1 MKRQVTRSVV
11 VGLIFLG
18 LSATGCSAKPTAV
31 PAESTQVETTVDPEE
46 KFRVDIPLELEDPT
60 TEVVE
65 TIEDGGEIGVTANG
79 ETVYSF
85 GKYGELGKTVFD
97 NLASSWV
104 HWKIA
109 DEAALRQVMDA
120 TYGDLSTKEELTQEI
135 LAMER
140 DAQSNPAPT
149 ETKAET
155 PAPQESKPA
164 LQPTKPANTT
174 PTKSANE
181 SNNNNSTPTTVSQE
195 QNTPAPTS
203 SNYTPEQIAKMKEE
217 AERRMQEDKARQ
229 SAPSNNG
236 VSTDP
241 NQDFDSAAG
250 QWDWD

>member
-1 MKRQVTRSVV
+1 MKKSKVKRLLVVTGALV
-11 VGLIFLG
+11 LLALG
-18 LSATGCSAKPTAV
+18 ATGCSAKPTAV

-46 KFRVDIPLELEDPT
+46 QFKVDIPLELEDPT

-140 DAQSNPAPT
+140 DAQSNPAT
-149 ETKAET
+149 AETKAET
-155 PAPQESKPA
+155 PTPQESKPA
-164 LQPTKPANTT
+164 TQPTKPT
-174 PTKSANE
+174 NE
-181 SNNNNSTPTTVSQE
+181 SNNNSNNTTPTTVSQE
-195 QNTPAPTS
+195 QNIPAQTS

-217 AERRMQEDKARQ
+217 AERRRQEDLANKPEEEDR
-229 SAPSNNG
+229 G
-236 VSTDP
+236 VDIGQD
-241 NQDFDSAAG
+241 QDFDSAAG

>member
-1 MKRQVTRSVV
+1 MKKKRCLLATT
-11 VGLIFLG
+11 GALILLG
-18 LSATGCSAKPTAV
+18 LSVSGCSARQTMA
-31 PAESTQVETTVDPEE
+31 SVETTV
-46 KFRVDIPLELEDPT
+46 VDAPLELDDPT

-140 DAQSNPAPT
+140 DAQTNPAPA
-149 ETKAET
+149 ETKDET
-155 PAPQESKPA
+155 PA
-164 LQPTKPANTT
+164 TKPSETT
-174 PTKSANE
+174 AIKPSTKETTAPSK
-181 SNNNNSTPTTVSQE
+181 NNNSTPETKSQE
-195 QNTPAPTS
+195 QATVQEQPS
-203 SNYTPEQIAKMKEE
+203 GLTPEQKAEQQRRIDEQIANQPKSE
-217 AERRMQEDKARQ
+217 
-229 SAPSNNG
+229 NG
-236 VSTDP
+236 EVRIDP
-241 NQDFDSAAG
+241 TQDFNSGAG

>member
-1 MKRQVTRSVV
+1 MKKKRCLLATT
-11 VGLIFLG
+11 GALILLG
-18 LSATGCSAKPTAV
+18 LSVSGCSARQTMA
-31 PAESTQVETTVDPEE
+31 SVETTV
-46 KFRVDIPLELEDPT
+46 VDAPLELDDPT

-109 DEAALRQVMDA
+109 DEAALRQAMDA

-140 DAQSNPAPT
+140 DAQSNPAPA

-155 PAPQESKPA
+155 PA
-164 LQPTKPANTT
+164 TKPSETT
-174 PTKSANE
+174 KKPSTKETTAPSKN
-181 SNNNNSTPTTVSQE
+181 SNSTPETKSQE
-195 QNTPAPTS
+195 QTTVQEQPS
-203 SNYTPEQIAKMKEE
+203 GLTPEQKAEQQRRIDEQIANQPKSE
-217 AERRMQEDKARQ
+217 
-229 SAPSNNG
+229 NG
-236 VSTDP
+236 EVRIDP
-241 NQDFDSAAG
+241 TQDFTSGAG

>member
-1 MKRQVTRSVV
+1 MAS
-11 VGLIFLG
+11 
-18 LSATGCSAKPTAV
+18 
-31 PAESTQVETTVDPEE
+31 VETTV
-46 KFRVDIPLELEDPT
+46 VDAPLELDDPT

-140 DAQSNPAPT
+140 DAQTPPAPA

-155 PAPQESKPA
+155 PA
-164 LQPTKPANTT
+164 TKPSETT
-174 PTKSANE
+174 AIKPSTKETTAPSK
-181 SNNNNSTPTTVSQE
+181 NNNSTQETKSQE
-195 QNTPAPTS
+195 QNTQPIKS
-203 SNYTPEQIAKMKEE
+203 SLTPEEE
-217 AERRMQEDKARQ
+217 AEVKRQQEEYIRNQPK
-229 SAPSNNG
+229 SENG
-236 VSTDP
+236 EVRIDP
-241 NQDFDSAAG
+241 TQDFNSGAG

>member
-1 MKRQVTRSVV
+1 MKKSKVKRLLVVTGALV
-11 VGLIFLG
+11 LLALG
-18 LSATGCSAKPTAV
+18 ATGCSAKPTAV

-140 DAQSNPAPT
+140 DAQSNPAT
-149 ETKAET
+149 AETKAET

-164 LQPTKPANTT
+164 TQLTKPANTT
-174 PTKSANE
+174 PTKTTNE
-181 SNNNNSTPTTVSQE
+181 SNSNNSTPTTVSQE

-203 SNYTPEQIAKMKEE
+203 STWTPEKE
-217 AERRMQEDKARQ
+217 AELQRRRQEAKARQ
-229 SAPSNNG
+229 SAPHNDG
-236 VSTDP
+236 VRIDP
-241 NQDFDSAAG
+241 TQDFDSAAG